1 MATIYI
7 VGLHGQC
14 LRTASGPAS
23 ALAAQ
28 VLDGEV
34 GVYDA
39 QPTAE
44 HYWSGTQW
52 VQRSARPSGRHVFDW
67 PTHQWIDPRSL
78 AEHKDAKW
86 EEVKAAREAAIN
98 APLVTPHGT
107 FDSGPSDRTNITD
120 AVLMAQTLAALG
132 QPVAIDFTL
141 ADNAV
146 ATLNAAQ
153 MVEVGLYL
161 GAKVQAAY
169 ATARTLRGAIEAATT
184 IAQVQAIHWP

>member
-1 MATIYI
+1 MAVLHVI
-7 VGLHGQC
+7 GLHGEC
-14 LRTASGPAS
+14 LRTVSGPVS
-23 ALAAQ
+23 ALALQ
-28 VLDGEV
+28 VQAGEL
-34 GVYDA
+34 GVSVP
-39 QPTAE
+39 QPSAE
-44 HYWSGTQW
+44 HYWSGNAW
-52 VQRSARPSGRHVFDW
+52 VPRGARPSRHHEFDW
-67 PTHQWIDPRSL
+67 PTHTWIDPRTL
-78 AEHKDAKW
+78 AEHMDAKW
-86 EEVKAAREAAIN
+86 DEIKAAREAAIN